1 MFGDCA
7 MGSAMFCPYKER
19 VGRSLRPRGRLPGL
33 RSGTDGRGDMFSE
46 EKKEVK

>member
-1 MFGDCA
+1 
-7 MGSAMFCPYKER
+7 MGSAMFCPYEKR
-19 VGRSLRPRGRLPGL
+19 VERSLRPRGRVPRL